1 MSLNNRDPLVVGGV
15 IGDVLEQ
22 FTRSIDLRVT
32 YGQREVTNG
41 LDIRP
46 SQILNKPRVEI
57 GGDDLRNFYTLVL
70 TFKLSVS
77 YFFITLLLSCNLPW
91 PRWHTKRP
99 LVKSFSCSVLLR
111 FIGFTSRYTIAV
123 SIMLFYLLPWRW
135 THEHISP
142 NAKVNVNSFI
152 FYQTSLLSWSLF

>member
-91 PRWHTKRP
+91 PR
-99 LVKSFSCSVLLR
+99 
-111 FIGFTSRYTIAV
+111 
-123 SIMLFYLLPWRW
+123 
-135 THEHISP
+135 
-142 NAKVNVNSFI
+142 
-152 FYQTSLLSWSLF
+152 